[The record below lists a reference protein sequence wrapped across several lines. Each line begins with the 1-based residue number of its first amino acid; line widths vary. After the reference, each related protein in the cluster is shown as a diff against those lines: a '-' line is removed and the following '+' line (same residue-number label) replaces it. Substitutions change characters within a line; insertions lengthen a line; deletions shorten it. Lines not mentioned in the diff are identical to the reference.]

1 MLIKKWMS
9 RSVIT
14 VEKDASLV
22 DVSNLFRSKI
32 ISMVPVVSNGKPI
45 GIVTDGDIKKASP
58 SEATSL
64 DIYELMSLV
73 RKIRIDRVMSS
84 PVVTV
89 PCDRTVDEA
98 AAIMLSKNISG
109 MPVMGRNGTMEGI
122 ITKSDIF
129 RCLVSFTGVANRG
142 QVFAFKINDR
152 PGIVHTLMDIIREND
167 GRLGSIM
174 TSYDDTDEGFRKI
187 FIHTFDLAPDL
198 FDPVVGKMRQAAD
211 MIYAADQERD
221 RRILF

>member
-14 VEKDASLV
+14 VEQDASLL
-22 DVSNLFRSKI
+22 DVSNLFRTKI

-73 RKIRIDRVMSS
+73 RKIRIDQVMSS

-98 AAIMLSKNISG
+98 AAMMLSRNISG
-109 MPVMGRNGTMEGI
+109 MPVMGRNGRMEGI
-122 ITKSDIF
+122 ITKSDVF
-129 RCLVSFTGVANRG
+129 RCLVSFTGVANQG
-142 QVFAFKINDR
+142 QVFAFKIKDR
-152 PGIVHTLMDIIREND
+152 PGIVHTLINTIRDND

-174 TSYDDTDEGFRKI
+174 TSYDDIDEGF
-187 FIHTFDLAPDL
+187 
-198 FDPVVGKMRQAAD
+198 
-211 MIYAADQERD
+211 
-221 RRILF
+221 